1 MISNLSILLKVH
13 FFFLAMALK
22 KGLWS
27 PPEVWLLCTR
37 SRRPSMPRS
46 REPSVTNFTRSFC
59 TMMMM
64 MMMMVM
70 MMMMMMMMT
79 GIVM

>member
-1 MISNLSILLKVH
+1 MSNIVILLHVH
-13 FFFLAMALK
+13 FFMAMALEI
-22 KGLWS
+22 GFCS

-64 MMMMVM
+64 RMMIGIVM
-70 MMMMMMMMT
+70 MMMMVI